1 MQKAPGVSSNEH
13 MESEFRKVAEYIVT
27 LRREI
32 AVMQANEMHTRKIP
46 AAGQELA
53 AVVSSTEGATHEIMA
68 IAENVLAADAS
79 DPIAYKE
86 FVDKEM
92 MALFETCAFQDLT
105 GQRIARVVKTLEH
118 IEARV
123 SRFASYTGVK
133 DEAGHASETEAQDA
147 VRKKALML
155 NGPVDEDHANS
166 QFAVD
171 QLLASMNRSRS

>member
-1 MQKAPGVSSNEH
+1 MSNSPDAATEN
-13 MESEFRKVAEYIVT
+13 ELRKIADYIVT

-32 AVMQANEMHTRKIP
+32 AVLQANEMHMRKIP

-53 AVVSSTEGATHEIMA
+53 AVVSSTEGATHELMA

-92 MALFETCAFQDLT
+92 MGLFETCAFQDLT

-123 SRFASYTGVK
+123 ARFATYTGVR
-133 DEAGHASETEAQDA
+133 DEAGHASEAEAQDA
-147 VRKKALML
+147 DRRKELML
-155 NGPVDEDHANS
+155 NGPLSEDQGNS
-166 QFAVD
+166 QPAID
-171 QLLASMNRSRS
+171 QLLASLNNSRG